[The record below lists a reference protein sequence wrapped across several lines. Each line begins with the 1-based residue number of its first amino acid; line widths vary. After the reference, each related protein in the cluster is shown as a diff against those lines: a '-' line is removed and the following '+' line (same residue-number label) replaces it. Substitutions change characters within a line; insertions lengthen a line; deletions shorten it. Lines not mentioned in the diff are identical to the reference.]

1 MTFQTHALSPGF
13 RIHIRPTTQFKT
25 TAVRIYLTRNLDRNT
40 TRAALL
46 PYILRRG
53 TRSHPTMTRIS
64 RHLESLYG
72 TAVGTDV
79 SKVGEWQVLSFVADA
94 PNERYLPTRTPVLE
108 RVLEFLHELIFQPAG
123 SGGFVDG
130 FVESEKDNLRK
141 FILSLPEKRPSY
153 ALERLIETMCK
164 GEPFGRYEYGRA
176 KDLKSITPA
185 NLFSFHSAML
195 RQVMFDVY
203 IVGDV
208 EPEKVLQ
215 SVGRIFKSRRGG
227 RFRLSAPVIKAAP
240 RRPREVEEHVD
251 ASQCH
256 LLMGYRCNAGFGQ
269 KASQALAMA
278 AAVLGGFPHSKLF
291 RVVREKESLAYS
303 VHSHMIRSKGIMV
316 VYAGV
321 DPGTE
326 LKARK
331 LIEKQLDE
339 VRAGRIS
346 RFELDSTKASILDDI
361 ASITDSPAKEIHFHF
376 VHLLHGSRA
385 TPEEIGRRIASMT
398 KKEITAAA
406 KKLKLDT
413 VFTLTK
419 APGGP

>member
-1 MTFQTHALSPGF
+1 MTFQTHSLMPNF
-13 RIHIRPTTQFKT
+13 RVHIRPTTQFKT
-25 TAVRIYLTRNLDRNT
+25 TTVRIYLTRNVDRNT

-79 SKVGEWQVLSFVADA
+79 SKAGEWQVLSFVADA
-94 PNERYLPTRTPVLE
+94 PNERYLPTRTPILE

-123 SGGFVDG
+123 NGGFVKS
-130 FVESEKDNLRK
+130 FVESEKENLRK

-153 ALERLIETMCK
+153 ALERLIETMCER
-164 GEPFGRYEYGRA
+164 EPFGRYEYGRA
-176 KDLKSITPA
+176 GDLKSITPA
-185 NLFSFHSAML
+185 NLFSFYRSML
-195 RQVMFDVY
+195 RRAVFDVY
-203 IVGDV
+203 ILGDV
-208 EPEKVLQ
+208 EPEQVLR
-215 SVGRIFKSRRGG
+215 STGRIFKGPRASRS
-227 RFRLSAPVIKAAP
+227 RLSAPVIKAAA
-240 RRPREVEEHVD
+240 RRPRVVEEHVD
-251 ASQCH
+251 AAQCH

-269 KASQALAMA
+269 KVSQALAMA

-303 VHSHMIRSKGIMV
+303 VHSHFIRSKGIMV

-321 DPGTE
+321 EPGTE
-326 LKARK
+326 SKARK
-331 LIEKQLDE
+331 LIEKQ
-339 VRAGRIS
+339 VREIKAGRIS
-346 RFELDSTKASILDDI
+346 SFELDSTKASILDDI

-376 VHLLHGSRA
+376 VHLLHGSHA
-385 TPEEIGRRIASMT
+385 TPDEITRRIASMT
-398 KKEITAAA
+398 KKEITTAA

-419 APGGP
+419 QP